1 MGVNYDLR
9 KDMYEGISK
18 MTLEDVVAFQKKM
31 VKDKKYRIAMI
42 GNREKVDFKVLE
54 KYGQVVELD
63 LQQVFGY

>member
-1 MGVNYDLR
+1 
-9 KDMYEGISK
+9 
-18 MTLEDVVAFQKKM
+18 
-31 VKDKKYRIAMI
+31 MI